1 MATLN
6 LTLDKRRIKVDR
18 TYPIVFK
25 LNCNR
30 KQAIIKTGISVNEQF
45 FNQENGF
52 ISNSD
57 MINNE
62 LQKLDHKYR
71 ERLMKYLILN
81 HGSENISELKKD
93 I

>member
-30 KQAIIKTGISVNEQF
+30 KQANIKTEISANEQF

-52 ISNSD
+52 ISNSEYD
-57 MINNE
+57 
-62 LQKLDHKYR
+62 
-71 ERLMKYLILN
+71 
-81 HGSENISELKKD
+81 
-93 I
+93 